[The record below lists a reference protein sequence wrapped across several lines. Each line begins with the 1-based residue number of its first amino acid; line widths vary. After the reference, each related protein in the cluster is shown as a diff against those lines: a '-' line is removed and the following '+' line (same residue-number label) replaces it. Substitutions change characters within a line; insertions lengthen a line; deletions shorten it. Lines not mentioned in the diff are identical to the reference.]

1 VPPDVKLLGNLP
13 DPFLAEIAGQPEALR
28 RAALGLAARRS
39 VLRDVGARATNASVL
54 AFSGMGSSY
63 DACYAPVTHLG
74 GRGVAA
80 VMADAAELL
89 HFRLPA
95 LGPRALVVVVSQ
107 SGRSAEV
114 VRLAEALRARPAR
127 PFVVAVTNGLE
138 NPLAGLAD
146 LAFDTEAGEEHGPS
160 TMTFAASLV
169 TLAGVGRVLGGES
182 DIGGVVAAVQEDAE
196 RAASAIEGLLEG
208 AQDLGARLSGWL
220 EDRPVL
226 ALLGRGTAR
235 AASEMGALTLKEA
248 ARFPAESL
256 EAAQFRHG
264 PLELAGA
271 GTAVAV
277 VATEPGTRDLD
288 LGLADE
294 LAAYGSA
301 VMVVSADGAGPDRAE
316 RVGVGELD
324 RLVAPA
330 AAIVPLQLLSW
341 RLALERGRDPGAY
354 VIASKVTTRE

>member
-1 VPPDVKLLGNLP
+1 MPPAVKLLGNLP

-28 RAALGLAARRS
+28 RAARGLAARQSCSATSAPARRARRCWRS
-39 VLRDVGARATNASVL
+39 AAWGARTTPATP
-54 AFSGMGSSY
+54 
-63 DACYAPVTHLG
+63 PVTHLG

-89 HFRLPA
+89 HFRA
-95 LGPRALVVVVSQ
+95 AGARPRALVVVVSQ

-114 VRLAEALRARPAR
+114 VRLAEALHARPAR

-146 LAFDTEAGEEHGPS
+146 LALDTEAGEEHGPS

-169 TLAGVGRVLGGES
+169 TLAGRRARPGRRS
-182 DIGGVVAAVQEDAE
+182 DIGRVVAAVHDDAE
-196 RAASAIEGLLEG
+196 RAAAAIEAAAGG
-208 AQDLGARLSGWL
+208 RARTPPRAARRAGSRTGRSL
-220 EDRPVL
+220 P
-226 ALLGRGTAR
+226 LLGRGTAR

-277 VATEPGTRDLD
+277 VATEPPRATSTSAWPTSWPGTAR
-288 LGLADE
+288 
-294 LAAYGSA
+294 
-301 VMVVSADGAGPDRAE
+301 P
-316 RVGVGELD
+316 
-324 RLVAPA
+324 
-330 AAIVPLQLLSW
+330 
-341 RLALERGRDPGAY
+341 
-354 VIASKVTTRE
+354 

>member
-1 VPPDVKLLGNLP
+1 VKLLGNLP
-13 DPFLAEIAGQPEALR
+13 DPFRAEIAGQPEALR
-28 RAALGLAARRS
+28 RAARRLADQQA
-39 VLRDVGARATNASVL
+39 VLRDVGSRATGASVL

-80 VMADAAELL
+80 VMADAAEVL
-89 HFRLPA
+89 HFRLPS

-114 VRLAEALRARPAR
+114 VRLAEALRAGPAR

-146 LAFDTEAGEEHGPS
+146 LALDTGAGEEHGPS

-169 TLAGVGRVLGGES
+169 ILAGLGRVLGGET
-182 DIGGVVAAVQEDAE
+182 DIGRVLAGVRADAE
-196 RAASAIEGLLEG
+196 RAAGNVETMLEH
-208 AQDLGARLSGWL
+208 AEELAARLSGWL

-277 VATEPGTRDLD
+277 VATEPATRELD
-288 LGLADE
+288 LGLAEE
-294 LAAYGSA
+294 LAGYGTA

-316 RVGVGELD
+316 RVAIGELE
-324 RLVAPA
+324 RMLAPA

-341 RLALERGRDPGAY
+341 RLAVDRGRDPGAY